1 MGEAMSERTMTFT
14 GWKAVLV
21 LVVLVGAAVFRVSTA
36 RAKLDT
42 QGRAALEAWVQGEII
57 RPILADTTRSLSERG
72 AAIQEASSVSIRSL
86 AVRGPLSKAVVRVE
100 LTPNPALPPG
110 TDLVRYYRMRYSEI
124 TGWTHLGSTNVLS
137 WYLAA
142 F

>member
-1 MGEAMSERTMTFT
+1 MY
-14 GWKAVLV
+14 
-21 LVVLVGAAVFRVSTA
+21 
-36 RAKLDT
+36 
-42 QGRAALEAWVQGEII
+42 QGPPLKPAGDK
-57 RPILADTTRSLSERG
+57 ILG
-72 AAIQEASSVSIRSL
+72 
-86 AVRGPLSKAVVRVE
+86 KAVVRVE

-124 TGWTHLGSTNVLS
+124 TGWTHRGRANVLN

>member
-1 MGEAMSERTMTFT
+1 MSGKTVTFS

-21 LVVLVGAAVFRVSTA
+21 LVVLASVVVFRVVTA

-42 QGRAALEAWVQGEII
+42 QGRAALEMWVRGEMI
-57 RPILADTTRSLSERG
+57 RPILGDTTRSLTDRG
-72 AAIQEASSVSIRSL
+72 AALAGASSVTIRSR
-86 AVRGPLSKAVVRVE
+86 AVRGRLDNAVVRVE
-100 LTPNPALPPG
+100 LAPSPALPPG

-124 TGWTHLGSTNVLS
+124 TGWTHRGSATVLN

>member
-1 MGEAMSERTMTFT
+1 MPGKTVTLT

-21 LVVLVGAAVFRVSTA
+21 LVIVVGAVGFRVVTA

-42 QGRAALEAWVQGEII
+42 QGRAALEAWVQGEMI
-57 RPILADTTRSLSERG
+57 RPILGDTTRSLAERG
-72 AAIQEASSVSIRSL
+72 AAIVKASSVTIRSL
-86 AVRGPLSKAVVRVE
+86 AVRGPLDDAVVRAE
-100 LTPNPALPPG
+100 LAPSPSLPPG

-124 TGWTHLGSTNVLS
+124 TGWTHYGRATVLS

>member
-1 MGEAMSERTMTFT
+1 MTLT

-21 LVVLVGAAVFRVSTA
+21 LIVLAGVVIFRITTA

-42 QGRAALEAWVQGEII
+42 QGRAALETWVQQEMI
-57 RPILADTTRSLSERG
+57 RPILADTTRSLQERG
-72 AAIQEASSVSIRSL
+72 NAVLKATSVTIRSL
-86 AVRGPLSKAVVRVE
+86 AVRGRLDKAVVRVE
-100 LTPNPALPPG
+100 LAPSPSLPPG
-110 TDLVRYYRMRYSEI
+110 TDLVRYYRMSYSEI
-124 TGWTHLGSTNVLS
+124 TGWRHRGPASELS

>member
-1 MGEAMSERTMTFT
+1 MPGKTVTLT

-21 LVVLVGAAVFRVSTA
+21 LVVLVGAVVFRVSTA

-42 QGRAALEAWVQGEII
+42 QGRATLEAWVQGELI
-57 RPILADTTRSLSERG
+57 RPILGDTTRSLVERG
-72 AAIQEASSVSIRSL
+72 AAILQASTVTIRSL
-86 AVRGPLSKAVVRVE
+86 AVRGPLDDAVARVE
-100 LTPNPALPPG
+100 LAPSPALPPG
-110 TDLVRYYRMRYSEI
+110 TDLVRYYRVQYSEI
-124 TGWTHLGSTNVLS
+124 TGWTHHGRANVLS